1 MRPEAL
7 VRLPPRPPRA
17 RLEAPGEAPR
27 VGAGRGKAA
36 NWFGAVGLFCRC
48 RWPLPLSS
56 RVTEECSYS
65 LDKGSFV
72 WRPQRGQGEEGGR
85 EEHGQERVTVPPFW
99 LVLASALGRK
109 HLGPV
114 DTHILCCALNAL
126 PHLERVASLSLSLSF
141 HVWIMGIITHNLYR
155 WR

>member
-1 MRPEAL
+1 M
-7 VRLPPRPPRA
+7 
-17 RLEAPGEAPR
+17 
-27 VGAGRGKAA
+27 
-36 NWFGAVGLFCRC
+36 
-48 RWPLPLSS
+48 SS

-99 LVLASALGRK
+99 LALASALGRK